1 VTNETMTDRITDT
14 TEQLAGK
21 AKDAIATVGSS
32 SLSRRRFL
40 VTAGAVGVGLGA
52 AACGSD
58 DDKGDTATT
67 DTTGKSSTTMGD
79 SSGGDGAGDL
89 EVAKVAAGL
98 EVLAVATYKAAGDAA
113 GAGKLGAVPP
123 AVGEYVKTAM
133 GHHQEHLDAWNKVIT
148 GAGEKAVSEPNAKLK
163 PTVDAEFAKVTDVA
177 GAAKLAL
184 MLEQIAAQTYLKVLP
199 TLKSKDAIKL
209 AGSIQAVDQ
218 QHQAILLF
226 ALGQYPVPDTFQK
239 TDMAAV

>member
-1 VTNETMTDRITDT
+1 MTNETETKMPEAVTNTV
-14 TEQLAGK
+14 
-21 AKDAIATVGSS
+21 AKVGGM
-32 SLSRRRFL
+32 SLSRRGFL
-40 VTAGAVGVGLGA
+40 VGAAAVGVGAVA

-58 DDKGDTATT
+58 DDPAVESGAGNDTDATT
-67 DTTGKSSTTMGD
+67 TTAGE
-79 SSGGDGAGDL
+79 SGGASGDV

-98 EVLAVATYKAAGDAA
+98 EVLAVATYKAAGEAA
-113 GAGKLGAVPP
+113 GANKLGPVPP

-148 GAGEKAVSEPNAKLK
+148 GAGGTAVTEPNAKLK
-163 PTVDAEFAKVTDVA
+163 PVVDAEFAKVKDVA

-226 ALGQYPVPDTFQK
+226 ALGQYPVPDVFQK
-239 TDMAAV
+239 TEKAAV

>member
-1 VTNETMTDRITDT
+1 MTKETSTPMIPETDET
-14 TEQLAGK
+14 TGIA
-21 AKDAIATVGSS
+21 AISGISV
-32 SLSRRRFL
+32 SRRRFL
-40 VTAGAVGVGLGA
+40 IGAGAVGVAAVA

-58 DDKGDTATT
+58 DDPAVDAGDDVEGDTPTT
-67 DTTGKSSTTMGD
+67 A
-79 SSGGDGAGDL
+79 GGDGGGDV

-98 EVLAVATYKAAGDAA
+98 EVLAVATYKAAGEAA
-113 GAGKLGAVPP
+113 GANKLGPVPP
-123 AVGEYVKTAM
+123 AVGEYVKTAL

-148 GAGEKAVSEPNAKLK
+148 GAGGAAVTAPNAKLK
-163 PTVDAEFAKVTDVA
+163 PVVDAEFAKVTDVG

-209 AGSIQAVDQ
+209 AGSIMAVDQ

-226 ALGQYPVPDTFQK
+226 ALGMYPVPDTFQK
-239 TDMAAV
+239 TDKAAV

>member
-1 VTNETMTDRITDT
+1 MNKDT
-14 TEQLAGK
+14 TTVTTETNDTTSSPAN
-21 AKDAIATVGSS
+21 AIAGM

-40 VTAGAVGVGLGA
+40 VGAGAVGVAAVA
-52 AACGSD
+52 AACGGD
-58 DDKGDTATT
+58 DDAVETGTGSDNETTTSAAESKG
-67 DTTGKSSTTMGD
+67 GSGD
-79 SSGGDGAGDL
+79 V

-98 EVLAVATYKAAGDAA
+98 EVLAVNTYKAALDAA
-113 GAGKLGAVPP
+113 TAGKLGEVPP

-148 GAGEKAVSEPNAKLK
+148 GADGKEVTEPNAKLK
-163 PTVDAEFAKVTDVA
+163 PVVDAEFAKVKDVA

-184 MLEQIAAQTYLKVLP
+184 MLEDIAAQTYLKVLP

-226 ALGQYPVPDTFQK
+226 ALGMYPVPETFQK
-239 TDMAAV
+239 TEKAAV

>member
-1 VTNETMTDRITDT
+1 MSKDTNTV
-14 TEQLAGK
+14 TEQTINPLA
-21 AKDAIATVGSS
+21 AIGGANV
-32 SLSRRRFL
+32 SRRRFL
-40 VTAGAVGVGLGA
+40 MGAGAVGLGVVA

-58 DDKGDTATT
+58 DDADVQSGAGDT
-67 DTTGKSSTTMGD
+67 STTAA
-79 SSGGDGAGDL
+79 GGDGKDDGGGDV

-98 EVLAVATYKAAGDAA
+98 EVLAVATYKAAGEAA
-113 GAGKLGAVPP
+113 GANKLGPVPP
-123 AVGEYVKTAM
+123 AVGEFVTTAL

-148 GAGEKAVSEPNAKLK
+148 GAGGEAVTEPNAKLK
-163 PTVDAEFAKVTDVA
+163 PVVDAEFAKVKDVA
-177 GAAKLAL
+177 GAANLAL

-199 TLKSKDAIKL
+199 TLKSKEAIKL

-239 TDMAAV
+239 TDKAAV

>member
-1 VTNETMTDRITDT
+1 MTNETETKMPEALTDT
-14 TEQLAGK
+14 I
-21 AKDAIATVGSS
+21 AKVGGVH
-32 SLSRRRFL
+32 LSRRGFL
-40 VTAGAVGVGLGA
+40 VGAGAVGVAAIA

-58 DDKGDTATT
+58 DDKPDVA
-67 DTTGKSSTTMGD
+67 
-79 SSGGDGAGDL
+79 SGGDEDTTTTAADSGGGGDV

-98 EVLAVATYKAAGDAA
+98 EVLAVATYKAAGEAA
-113 GAGKLGAVPP
+113 GANKLGAVPP

-148 GAGEKAVSEPNAKLK
+148 GAGGAAVTEPNAKLK
-163 PTVDAEFAKVTDVA
+163 PIVDAEFAKVTDIA

-199 TLKSKDAIKL
+199 TLQSKDAIKL

-239 TDMAAV
+239 TDKAAV

>member
-1 VTNETMTDRITDT
+1 MTKETTVTTQETISPIARA
-14 TEQLAGK
+14 AGM
-21 AKDAIATVGSS
+21 
-32 SLSRRRFL
+32 SLSRRGFL
-40 VTAGAVGVGLGA
+40 VGAAAVGVGAVA

-58 DDKGDTATT
+58 DDPAVESGAGNDTTTTAADAKGD
-67 DTTGKSSTTMGD
+67 G
-79 SSGGDGAGDL
+79 GGDI

-98 EVLAVATYKAAGDAA
+98 EVLAVATYKAAGEAA
-113 GAGKLGAVPP
+113 AANKLGAVPP

-148 GAGEKAVSEPNAKLK
+148 GAGGEAVTEPNAKLK
-163 PTVDAEFAKVTDVA
+163 PVVDAEFAKVKDVG
-177 GAAKLAL
+177 GAANLAL

-226 ALGQYPVPDTFQK
+226 ALGKYPVPDTFQK
-239 TDMAAV
+239 TEKAAV